1 MNTLMYIGLN
11 TTSHDFKMIFL
22 EKCEIL
28 LWEDFMNSVFYI
40 YFLSFDS
47 ILGIF
52 VTYFM
57 RITYLMYCI
66 KEPKLLQM
74 YLVCSTHSSQ

>member
-1 MNTLMYIGLN
+1 
-11 TTSHDFKMIFL
+11 MIL
-22 EKCEIL
+22 ENGMERCEIL
-28 LWEDFMNSVFYI
+28 WDEFLDSVFYI
-40 YFLSFDS
+40 FFVIDS

-52 VTYFM
+52 VTYSVC
-57 RITYLMYCI
+57 ITYLMYCI